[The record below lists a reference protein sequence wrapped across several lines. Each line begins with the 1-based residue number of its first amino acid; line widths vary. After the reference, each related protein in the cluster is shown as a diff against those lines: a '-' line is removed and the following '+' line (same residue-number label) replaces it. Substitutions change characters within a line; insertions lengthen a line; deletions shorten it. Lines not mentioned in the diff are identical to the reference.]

1 MVRTPIRT
9 LIVDDHPAMRAGVAA
24 IIGQEPDLM
33 VAGSASGARQLWPTL
48 KRADPD
54 VVLMDF
60 ALDGVD
66 GVILCH
72 RLKRQ
77 PGAPRVVL
85 YSAFANR
92 GLIAPAMLAQADAFL
107 SKRADA
113 RVLCQALRDVVT
125 TPDAVPTMPA
135 DAREHLGETLDE
147 DERSLAALLLARR
160 PLEHIADVTGVA
172 PGELDGIIEDML
184 RRLVAVAR
192 NGADG

>member
-1 MVRTPIRT
+1 MFRTPIRT

-24 IIGQEPDLM
+24 VLAREPDFA
-33 VAGSASGARQLWPTL
+33 VVGAASGARQLWTTL

-72 RLKRQ
+72 RLKRRSD
-77 PGAPRVVL
+77 APHVIL

-92 GLIAPAMLAQADAFL
+92 ALIAPAMLAQADALL

-113 RVLCQALRDVVT
+113 GVLSQAIRDVAAA
-125 TPDAVPTMPA
+125 PNAIPTLPA
-135 DAREHLGETLDE
+135 DQREHLGQTLDAGE
-147 DERSLAALLLARR
+147 LSLAALLLARR
-160 PLEHIADVTGVA
+160 PIDYIAEVTGIPA
-172 PGELDGIIEDML
+172 AELDGVIEDLL
-184 RRLVAVAR
+184 RRLIVAAR
-192 NGADG
+192 NGAAG